1 MARIYRHYPSDL
13 LWTIEREK
21 MMQEYDSEMRIIL
34 EKLLANDVDITAR
47 AIARL
52 HPTIKAAS
60 SITRS
65 EIRRK
70 LLADYQGRQQ
80 EYRRWRARVG
90 KQSTVDAAAVITQ
103 KEQRIAELEANVR
116 LLTASHVAMLR
127 AVGAMG
133 GFSKWA
139 QFFEK
144 HQEVRNKLLELGAM
158 PDNVMPLYDE
168 RIAQRPLSSKKGK

>member
-1 MARIYRHYPSDL
+1 M
-13 LWTIEREK
+13 
-21 MMQEYDSEMRIIL
+21 
-34 EKLLANDVDITAR
+34 
-47 AIARL
+47 
-52 HPTIKAAS
+52 
-60 SITRS
+60 
-65 EIRRK
+65 
-70 LLADYQGRQQ
+70 
-80 EYRRWRARVG
+80 G